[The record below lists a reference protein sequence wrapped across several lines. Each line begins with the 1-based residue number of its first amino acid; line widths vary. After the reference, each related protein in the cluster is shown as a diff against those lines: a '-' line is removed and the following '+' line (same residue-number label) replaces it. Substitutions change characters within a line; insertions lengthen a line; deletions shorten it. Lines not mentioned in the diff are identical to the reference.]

1 MLPDELVEFLANL
14 PKTVQATNPKPLSWI
29 CREINNL
36 FDEKHRADSLDEKE
50 GQQTQSM
57 NEFLMETYL
66 KRHGLRRL
74 AELNLF
80 VLIISIKEWYK
91 KSAIAH
97 CMARFMNL
105 IDEPKAHHHHHHGAH
120 KPGDDSNDVVPTN
133 RFLDTSFLTAFL
145 WARDK
150 SMSTYYGTEVHG
162 SEKRAAGGEGTM
174 EGVPP
179 HIVVERGI
187 SFFVPLDRVVYIVK
201 LVLNFLTPRKLA
213 TYSRQIEKRCQL
225 LQKDGHIVKGD
236 GARMIIRSNMRASML
251 KKAPGAETDG
261 RGAGDG
267 DHQKE
272 SAEDADAPENDDEG
286 EASSGRDEVQVVVD
300 LYSTLEMVMEI
311 LTLRTQHM
319 EDQLKRFFIEGDDN
333 GDGVL
338 SFEEFDALLKRI
350 APTFSERRILRMFRE
365 ALTSGEDD
373 GFAIE
378 KSVFA
383 DVCRRHGLVKLVD
396 TEQLDVI
403 HEDAQ
408 AKAKLVQERL
418 QAMHEERGVMNAIG
432 EDDEEEGEE
441 EDEENDL

>member
-29 CREINNL
+29 CKEVNNL
-36 FDEKHRADSLDEKE
+36 LDEKHRADIQDENE

-74 AELNLF
+74 AELNLY

-91 KSAIAH
+91 RSALVH

-105 IDEPKAHHHHHHGAH
+105 IDEAKGHHNGVN
-120 KPGDDSNDVVPTN
+120 KPSDDSNDVVPTN
-133 RFLDTSFLTAFL
+133 RYLDTSFLTAFL
-145 WARDK
+145 WSRDK
-150 SMSTYYGTEVHG
+150 CMSTYYGTEVHG
-162 SEKRAAGGEGTM
+162 SDKRAAGGEGSM

-179 HIVVERGI
+179 HIVVEKGI
-187 SFFVPLDRVVYIVK
+187 SFFVPLDRIVYIVK
-201 LVLNFLTPRKLA
+201 LLLSFLTPRKLA
-213 TYSRQIEKRCQL
+213 MYSRQIEKRCQL
-225 LQKDGHIVKGD
+225 LQKDGRVVKGD
-236 GARMIIRSNMRASML
+236 GARMIIRSTMRASML
-251 KKAPGAETDG
+251 KKAPGTGADG
-261 RGAGDG
+261 RGGHG
-267 DHQKE
+267 EHQKE
-272 SAEDADAPENDDEG
+272 MPDDSDASENQDEG
-286 EASSGRDEVQVVVD
+286 EALSGRDEVQVVVD

-311 LTLRTQHM
+311 LNLRTQHM

-383 DVCRRHGLVKLVD
+383 DVCRRHGLVRLVD
-396 TEQLDVI
+396 TEELDKI
-403 HEDAQ
+403 HENTQ
-408 AKAKLVQERL
+408 ANAKLHHERML
-418 QAMHEERGVMNAIG
+418 AMNEEGTMPMTVIG
-432 EDDEEEGEE
+432 EEDDDEG
-441 EDEENDL
+441 EDE